1 MEQSKN
7 KTNLTLA
14 IIVAIALGLA
24 SCLLWG
30 ILYYFGYFAWVV
42 AFLIVF
48 AVSWGYKKF
57 NLKIDKKGYF
67 IISLICLIEV
77 VLTMFITIALAV
89 NIAYVQEGYY
99 VSFFEC
105 FSIMFDFIKT
115 NAEFRSALLTDS
127 ILTLLFMVIG
137 LVVFF
142 IYDKKKEK
150 SEARTI
156 LVKEQ
161 TDQTETVKI
170 ENVSTESKNN
180 KENVVNDDKEENK
193 KEDK

>member
-105 FSIMFDFIKT
+105 FLIMFDFIKT

>member
-57 NLKIDKKGYF
+57 NLKIDKKSYF

-105 FSIMFDFIKT
+105 FLIMFDFIKT

>member
-24 SCLLWG
+24 SCLLWR

-77 VLTMFITIALAV
+77 VLAMFITIALAV
-89 NIAYVQEGYY
+89 NIAYV
-99 VSFFEC
+99 
-105 FSIMFDFIKT
+105 
-115 NAEFRSALLTDS
+115 
-127 ILTLLFMVIG
+127 
-137 LVVFF
+137 
-142 IYDKKKEK
+142 
-150 SEARTI
+150 
-156 LVKEQ
+156 
-161 TDQTETVKI
+161 
-170 ENVSTESKNN
+170 
-180 KENVVNDDKEENK
+180 
-193 KEDK
+193 

>member
-24 SCLLWG
+24 SCLLWR

-105 FSIMFDFIKT
+105 FLIMFDFIKT

-170 ENVSTESKNN
+170 ENVSTESKDN